1 MKREFLQNFKVG
13 DQPLP
18 KEIIDAIMA
27 ENGRDVENAKKP
39 FADYDTIKG
48 QLSEAQTALQEIQK
62 NGQTLEAAQQ
72 KAQEWERK
80 YNDAIQS
87 HQKELADRDFQQK
100 LEAGITGA
108 KGRNAKAIGALLD
121 LDALRSSKNQD
132 AYLKA
137 AIEAVKKDNGYL
149 FDDGTTPPPYAAGTG
164 STPMGRTYTQ
174 EEIANMSMADY
185 RAYRMGKSS

>member
-87 HQKELADRDFQQK
+87 HQEELADRDFQQK
-100 LEAGITGA
+100 LEAGIARA
-108 KGRNAKAIGALLD
+108 KGRNAKAISALLD
-121 LDALRSSKNQD
+121 LKALRRSKNQD
-132 AYLKA
+132 ADLEA
-137 AIEAVKKDNGYL
+137 AIEAVKKDDGYL

-174 EEIANMSMADY
+174 EELAKMSMADY